1 MNNWLDRLSRMKRT
15 RTVDDKWITVQP
27 SGQHV
32 LIDDDG
38 SVKGGL
44 GGKFDGK
51 KIQSIATPAGR
62 SKSSEASPANNSPQS
77 SQSTQGKYKL
87 NLGEKQ
93 SSAYRNWT
101 NELSKKPATESDA
114 RFNSRVRQL
123 FSEAP
128 NDKEALGLLK
138 KFLNGD
144 KSAVREVFR
153 RYPAQ
158 DSIRTRDSGV
168 AVKGMQYF
176 YTTRLGNTRY
186 EMADGSLLCKDVPI
200 ARIGAQV
207 YDESE
212 LPGIIGDEDG
222 EIVVTRDAD
231 EVFRPETLASFE
243 GMAFTLG
250 HPKDMV
256 NPGNWK
262 EHAHGHIQN
271 VRRGTGDQSDL
282 MLGDI
287 HIKTAEGI
295 QKVMDGQDQISMGY
309 DAEYEQQA
317 PGQARQHT
325 IIGNHCASVPNGRAG
340 IRCSIGDSTFMT
352 TKNQGWFS
360 QLKRA
365 IKTKD
370 ADSLADLVDNAPSE
384 LIEPS
389 LDLARAVNITINPA
403 QPLPQERE
411 LGGLTTDED
420 GGEGGAMSIGEL
432 EKKVDALALLVQ
444 QLVNPASTATTDSDP
459 DEEDEKKKATTDA
472 AYHQGVVARA
482 ELIMPGVKLP
492 EGGKLAAFKRSTMDA
507 AFRTPEGQAL
517 LVPLV
522 GATPDF
528 SKMPKATLDAVF
540 VSASEIAKSRNAA
553 PVTTSRAAFYDSSNK
568 NSPAALNKAF
578 AAHWKK

>member
-1 MNNWLDRLSRMKRT
+1 
-15 RTVDDKWITVQP
+15 
-27 SGQHV
+27 
-32 LIDDDG
+32 
-38 SVKGGL
+38 
-44 GGKFDGK
+44 
-51 KIQSIATPAGR
+51 
-62 SKSSEASPANNSPQS
+62 
-77 SQSTQGKYKL
+77 
-87 NLGEKQ
+87 
-93 SSAYRNWT
+93 
-101 NELSKKPATESDA
+101 
-114 RFNSRVRQL
+114 
-123 FSEAP
+123 
-128 NDKEALGLLK
+128 
-138 KFLNGD
+138 
-144 KSAVREVFR
+144 
-153 RYPAQ
+153 
-158 DSIRTRDSGV
+158 
-168 AVKGMQYF
+168 MQYF
-176 YTTRLGNTRY
+176 YTTRLGNTRF

-212 LPGIIGDEDG
+212 LPGIVGDEDG

-271 VRRGTGDQSDL
+271 VRRGTGNQSDL

-384 LIEPS
+384 LVEPS

-403 QPLPQERE
+403 QPLPQGRE
-411 LGGLTTDED
+411 LGGLTTDEE
-420 GGEGGAMSIGEL
+420 GGEGGGAMSIGEL
-432 EKKVDALALLVQ
+432 EKKVDALAVLVQ
-444 QLVNPASTATTDSDP
+444 QLINPASTSTTDSDP

-517 LVPLV
+517 LAPLV

-540 VSASEIAKSRNAA
+540 VSASEIAKSRNAV
-553 PVTTSRAAFYDSSNK
+553 PVTSSRAAFYDSSNK